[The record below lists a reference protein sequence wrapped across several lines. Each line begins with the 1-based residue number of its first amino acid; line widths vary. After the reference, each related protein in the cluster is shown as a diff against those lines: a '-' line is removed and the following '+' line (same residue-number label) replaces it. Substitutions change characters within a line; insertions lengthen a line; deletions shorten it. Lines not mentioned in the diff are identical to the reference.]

1 MPGRAAYYKWPKYGR
16 IEVFNYGG
24 FAMNFRA
31 RVVVLLALFLSF
43 CLARAALS
51 QEATQ
56 PAEAQSPTTPQRL
69 VVFETFMRDV

>member
-1 MPGRAAYYKWPKYGR
+1 
-16 IEVFNYGG
+16 
-24 FAMNFRA
+24 MNFRA